1 MVLKRYDLK
10 NNLKKDLILKIN
22 DLANK
27 KRYDSNIKP
36 FSTEKATYLKC

>member
-1 MVLKRYDLK
+1 MIEKQFKKK
-10 NNLKKDLILKIN
+10 NLIFKIN

-36 FSTEKATYLKC
+36 FSIEKATYLKC